1 MVATNPSNLDVM
13 LCVSFGNSSFVPAK
27 DASNVLGTMEYFVR
41 VTCFD
46 THFSIGFGSFV
57 GVSIS
62 EPFQMSIVET
72 DQLATTH

>member
-13 LCVSFGNSSFVPAK
+13 LCVSFGNSAK
-27 DASNVLGTMEYFVR
+27 DASNVLGTMEYFVW

-46 THFSIGFGSFV
+46 TQFSIGFGSFV